1 MRKWPIGNG
10 ASARK
15 CAIVFGIAALD
26 RTFGDS
32 RHLRVDHCKIDRRM
46 NAFRQRCARQ
56 TAAAARSVARHRDL
70 DQRVGHVFRTKGRRV
85 QALLETDLQIHE
97 REFLTIVGPSG
108 CGKST
113 LMNLIVGLFPAS
125 TGEILYRGKRHSR
138 RQPRHRLCHAGRQPL
153 SVAHAAQEHRV
164 SARAARRSGARAARA
179 VAASDPARRARGFED
194 SYPHELSGGMRQRA
208 NIIRTLAYEPE
219 VILMDEPFGP
229 LDAQTRLIL
238 QNQLLELWQEERKT
252 IIFITH
258 DLGEAVALA
267 DRVVVMS
274 ARPGR
279 IKTIAPVPIP
289 RPRNLFEIHTDERF
303 RETYRTLW
311 VSLEEEVKKGAALW
325 QAQT

>member
-1 MRKWPIGNG
+1 MMAQSSAIALP
-10 ASARK
+10 ASGSPAQSPQSQDTSPSDVVVSIK
-15 CAIVFGIAALD
+15 
-26 RTFGDS
+26 
-32 RHLRVDHCKIDRRM
+32 
-46 NAFRQRCARQ
+46 
-56 TAAAARSVARHRDL
+56 
-70 DQRVGHVFRTKGRRV
+70 RVGHVFRTKGRRV
-85 QALLETDLQIHE
+85 QALLETDLQIHD

-113 LMNLIVGLFPAS
+113 LMNLIVGLFPPS
-125 TGEILYRGKRHSR
+125 TGEVLYRGQRQTGVNRSIGYVTQADNLYPWRSLRKNIEFPLELRGVPARERRKRSEY
-138 RQPRHRLCHAGRQPL
+138 LI
-153 SVAHAAQEHRV
+153 HRV
-164 SARAARRSGARAARA
+164 GL
-179 VAASDPARRARGFED
+179 DGFGD

-208 NIIRTLAYEPE
+208 NIIRSLAYEPE

-289 RPRNLFEIHTDERF
+289 RPRNLFEIHTDDRF

-311 VSLEEEVKKGAALW
+311 ESLEEEVKKGAVSW
-325 QAQT
+325 QSPK

>member
-1 MRKWPIGNG
+1 MSSFATAPQDNG
-10 ASARK
+10 AEAAMSAQQ
-15 CAIVFGIAALD
+15 A
-26 RTFGDS
+26 
-32 RHLRVDHCKIDRRM
+32 
-46 NAFRQRCARQ
+46 
-56 TAAAARSVARHRDL
+56 TAPEVMISIR
-70 DQRVGHVFRTKGRRV
+70 RVGHVFRTKGRRV
-85 QALLETDLQIHE
+85 QALLETDLQVDD

-125 TGEILYRGKRHSR
+125 SGEILYRGKRHAGVNRAIGYVTQADNLYPWRTLRKNIEFPLELRGVPARQR
-138 RQPRHRLCHAGRQPL
+138 RERSEHLI
-153 SVAHAAQEHRV
+153 HRV
-164 SARAARRSGARAARA
+164 GLA
-179 VAASDPARRARGFED
+179 GFED

-258 DLGEAVALA
+258 DLSEAVALA

-289 RPRNLFEIHTDERF
+289 RPRDLFEIHTDERF

-311 VSLEEEVKKGAALW
+311 ASLEEEVKKGAALW
-325 QAQT
+325 QP